1 MLCWLS
7 VVVAGWRVAVLAMCS
22 GWRKPYPIVNVG
34 AAPSLSLRAVI
45 SVPSGSMASH
55 GNPAGLAQIST
66 GNRIPGG
73 SRPP

>member
-1 MLCWLS
+1 
-7 VVVAGWRVAVLAMCS
+7 
-22 GWRKPYPIVNVG
+22 
-34 AAPSLSLRAVI
+34 
-45 SVPSGSMASH
+45 MASH